1 MRIIGCMSGTSL
13 DGLDI
18 ALCEFEKNNNI
29 FSFKIHEAIT
39 FEYPS
44 DWKDKLRN
52 APNLSGLDLS
62 LLDNDFG
69 TLTGNFIKQFINDN
83 QLRDIDYI
91 ASHGHTVF
99 HQPEKSFTL
108 QIGSGVNIATLTQ
121 ITTINDF
128 RSKDVSL
135 NGQGAP
141 LVPIGDKLLFPDYD
155 YCLNLGG
162 FSNVSFE
169 DNGQRIAFDIAPA
182 NLILNY
188 YSEKLGFDFDESGKL
203 GRSGSIIQSLLS
215 ELNKLSYYR
224 KNFPKSLGKEWLD
237 SEFIPLISKNLNIND
252 ILRTL
257 YEHISIQI
265 ASVLKKENSK
275 TLVTGGGAFNSFLIE
290 RIKKHSVSEIIIP
303 DNRTINFKEALIFA
317 FLAYLR
323 VNNITNVL
331 KSVTGANHDS
341 CSGNII
347 TE

>member
-18 ALCEFEKNNNI
+18 ALCEFEENNNT
-29 FSFKIHEAIT
+29 FSFKILEAIT
-39 FEYPS
+39 VDYSSE
-44 DWKDKLRN
+44 WKSKLRN

-62 LLDNDFG
+62 LLDNHFG
-69 TLTGNFIKQFINDN
+69 ALTGNFIKQFISDN
-83 QLRDIDYI
+83 QIKNIDYI

-99 HQPEKSFTL
+99 HQPEKNFTL
-108 QIGSGVNIATLTQ
+108 QIGSGINIATLTQ

-128 RSKDVSL
+128 RSKDISL
-135 NGQGAP
+135 GGQGAP
-141 LVPIGDKLLFPDYD
+141 LVPIGDKLLFSEYD

-169 DNGQRIAFDIAPA
+169 ENNRRVAFDIAPV
-182 NLILNY
+182 NLALNY
-188 YSEKLGFDFDESGKL
+188 YAEKLGFEYDRNGESGESGEIISPLLIKL
-203 GRSGSIIQSLLS
+203 NQIP
-215 ELNKLSYYR
+215 YYS
-224 KNFPKSLGKEWLD
+224 KDFPKSLGKEWLD
-237 SEFIPLISKNLNIND
+237 KEFLPLILEYKNTKD

-275 TLVTGGGAFNSFLIE
+275 TLVTGGGAFNSFLME
-290 RIKKHSVSEIIIP
+290 RIRAHSVSEIIIP
-303 DNRTINFKEALIFA
+303 DKKTIDFKEALIFA

-323 VNNITNVL
+323 VQNIPNVL
-331 KSVTGANHDS
+331 KSVTGATHNS

-347 TE
+347 SV